1 MRIHTNIRLT
11 MTSTRDSRTTCRWSP
26 GCSIQ
31 HERPYS
37 HKCSGH
43 FRSSPPT
50 RICVVTWTQNH
61 SNYGECS
68 GSTLIWDHEIG
79 DRSVWLLNMN
89 RDGWGLLVPS
99 EMVLPVAEMVA
110 ALTLPFGSSETSQE
124 ALMFSPKDQYVN
136 RHPNMCV
143 YIYVCVVYIYILFM
157 YIFMYILLSWWWSL
171 SWYFIHISYVL
182 PNFCLPLI
190 AARFRLHRQWA
201 PRCAHSLAT
210 VENLGRARTHR
221 KIIGKSMKI
230 LEKWKFQWENQN

>member
-136 RHPNMCV
+136 RHPNMCI
-143 YIYVCVVYIYILFM
+143 YIYIYMCVCVVYIYIYYLCIYLCIYYYHDDDHYHDIS
-157 YIFMYILLSWWWSL
+157 YIFHMFSLIFAFLSSLLGFACIVSGHLAVRIPW
-171 SWYFIHISYVL
+171 
-182 PNFCLPLI
+182 
-190 AARFRLHRQWA
+190 
-201 PRCAHSLAT
+201 PRW
-210 VENLGRARTHR
+210 
-221 KIIGKSMKI
+221 KIWDVPELIGKS
-230 LEKWKFQWENQN
+230 